1 MYYTLN
7 VCTCY
12 VEHVHT
18 LETSAGVRGIPVESD
33 RMNKGPWVM
42 ILMSDMDVE
51 RFITVTEPRER

>member
-1 MYYTLN
+1 MY
-7 VCTCY
+7 VRVY